1 MTHASTNGQIL
12 LFPETDEDRRAI
24 LAILGPPADEP
35 HPCSYAD
42 AARVYREL
50 VAILRARPT
59 GMTETQ
65 PVQPRARGIRRIFQK
80 DGTVI
85 EADTGPEVDQK

>member
-1 MTHASTNGQIL
+1 MTHTSANGHVL

-35 HPCSYAD
+35 GPCSYAD

-50 VAILRARPT
+50 AAILRARP
-59 GMTETQ
+59 
-65 PVQPRARGIRRIFQK
+65 PPRS
-80 DGTVI
+80 I
-85 EADTGPEVDQK
+85 ERPQTPGA